1 MSRRVGGK
9 STSLLTLL
17 AVALFCLSGS
27 FAAPEGKAGGVALE
41 HRVTLKVYFRA
52 FW

>member
-1 MSRRVGGK
+1 MS
-9 STSLLTLL
+9 SLLSLF
-17 AVALFCLSGS
+17 AVALLCLTGS
-27 FAAPEGKAGGVALE
+27 FAAPEGKASGVAHE